1 MVESR
6 IVAACQWRRAETE
19 LVWNRMTFAER
30 KSASPVSLVLALAL
44 RATTL
49 FRPSAT
55 PGREALDASI
65 PDEFKADCCA
75 PDLNNASARGAGRE
89 R

>member
-1 MVESR
+1 MKFS
-6 IVAACQWRRAETE
+6 
-19 LVWNRMTFAER
+19 ER
-30 KSASPVSLVLALAL
+30 KWASPVSWVLALAL

-55 PGREALDASI
+55 PSREALDASI

-75 PDLNNASARGAGRE
+75 PELKNASARGAGRE